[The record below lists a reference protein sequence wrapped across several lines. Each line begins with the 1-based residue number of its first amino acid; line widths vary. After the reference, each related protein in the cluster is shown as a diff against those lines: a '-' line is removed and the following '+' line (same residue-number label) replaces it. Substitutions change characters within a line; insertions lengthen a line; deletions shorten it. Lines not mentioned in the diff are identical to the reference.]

1 MTDVY
6 VATILLAVTFLLICW
21 VVTEFQIYRNSH
33 SMEDELAKPGMS
45 SRMSAWQVRVF
56 QTLHD
61 IRYFRQEKLKEENWA
76 FPLSGFEK
84 RNKTKPYRLAGKAK

>member
-45 SRMSAWQVRVF
+45 SRMSAWQIRLF
-56 QTLHD
+56 QTLHNV
-61 IRYFRQEKLKEENWA
+61 RYFRQEKLKEENWS
-76 FPLSGFEK
+76 FFSPGHEK
-84 RNKTKPYRLAGKAK
+84 RNKTQEHRLAGKAR